1 MTINVGQVSDGLTDS
16 IAEARAQTESLR
28 ELPAEIVT
36 KLVDAQLF
44 RLAVPERHGGPE
56 VDPLTCLDVYE
67 RLARTEPSV
76 AWAVWNSS
84 LPCLFSRFLDE
95 DTRQELFGEPDWKYA
110 SSTRPTGKAIRENGR
125 FKVSGRWS
133 LVSGCRHADWLG
145 LMCLVEK
152 DGEIEMIEPGVPHMR
167 MVFVPSESVEIVD
180 TWKSGGLR
188 GTGSHDVVAGEV
200 DVLSEKSFSPMDP
213 GQLDAALGRIPIA
226 ATMAAGHASICA
238 GIAQASLDVVV
249 ELGRSKV
256 SPDPVPKLP
265 DRASNQFAVAMA
277 STELSAH
284 RMEVR
289 RALDVVW
296 DVANSREELA
306 PEAVADLWAAAVSLA
321 RECRRIVEELYEVA
335 GTPALYVDSP
345 LERHH
350 RDIHAAMQH
359 VVVQRFWLEDVGRMR
374 FGMEPENPLFFL

>member
-1 MTINVGQVSDGLTDS
+1 MTLKVEQVPEGLTER
-16 IAEARAQTESLR
+16 IAEARTQTESLR
-28 ELPAEIVT
+28 SLPEEIVRE
-36 KLVDAQLF
+36 LVDAQLF

-56 VDPLTCLDVYE
+56 VDPLTALDVYE
-67 RLARTEPSV
+67 RLARAEPSV

-84 LPCLFSRFLDE
+84 LPCLFSRFLDD

-110 SSTRPTGKAIRENGR
+110 SSTRPTGKAIRENGG

-133 LVSGCRHADWLG
+133 LVSGCRHADWIG
-145 LMCLVEK
+145 FMCLVEK
-152 DGEIEMIEPGVPHMR
+152 DGEIEMIEPGMPHMR
-167 MVFVPSESVEIVD
+167 MVFVPSDSVEILD

-188 GTGSHDVVAGEV
+188 GTGSHDVVAEGL
-200 DVLSEKSFSPMDP
+200 DVPAERTFAPMDP
-213 GQLDAALGRIPIA
+213 SRLDSAIGRLPIA

-238 GIAQASLDVVV
+238 GIAQASLDVVI

-277 STELSAH
+277 RTELSAH
-284 RMEVR
+284 RTELR
-289 RALDVVW
+289 RVMGVVW
-296 DVANSREELA
+296 AAAERGEEPG
-306 PEAVADLWAAAVSLA
+306 PEAVADLWAAAVGLA

-359 VVVQRFWLEDVGRMR
+359 IIVQRFWLEDVGRIH
-374 FGMEPENPLFFL
+374 FGMEPANPLFFL